1 MILFRVQ
8 LSFVAVALALAACQ
22 TAAVLPKLP
31 AGVEARSLL
40 GEALIQTP
48 PGDTELARRENDL
61 ELARAKWKEHP
72 EDPGAWI
79 WYGRRMAYLGRFRDA
94 VALYT
99 QALERFPDD
108 PRLLRHRGHRWIT
121 LRRLEEAEDDLARAA
136 ELCRTWPDE
145 PELPGTPDPKGVVR
159 DTLHRNVHYHLALVR
174 FLRGEFETSLESW
187 KQALA
192 LAPDAESRAA
202 VLAWASATLLR
213 LGRASELPAL
223 LRDVDP
229 RVAVS
234 ENRAYQRL
242 CLFYR
247 GDLAY
252 EALLADAR
260 PSGKSTN
267 DAATIGFALGNWQLA
282 RGEVQRADELFEN
295 VRESA
300 SWPAFGVIAAEA
312 ELARMRGTR

>member
-1 MILFRVQ
+1 MILLRLQ
-8 LSFVAVALALAACQ
+8 LSFLAVALAFVACR
-22 TAAVLPKLP
+22 TAPVLPKLP

-48 PGDTELARRENDL
+48 PGDAELARREHDL
-61 ELARAKWKEHP
+61 ELAQANWKEHP
-72 EDPGAWI
+72 EDPAAWI
-79 WYGRRMAYLGRFRDA
+79 WFGRRLAYLGRFRDA

-121 LRRLEEAEDDLARAA
+121 LRRLEEAQADLERAA

-159 DTLHRNVHYHLALVR
+159 DTLHRNVHYHLALAR
-174 FLRGEFETSLESW
+174 FLRGEFARSLESW
-187 KQALA
+187 REALA

-202 VLAWASATLLR
+202 VLAWTSATLLR
-213 LGRASELPAL
+213 LGRATELPAL
-223 LRDVDP
+223 LRDLDAQAP
-229 RVAVS
+229 VS

-247 GDLAY
+247 GDLGY
-252 EALLADAR
+252 DALLADAR
-260 PSGKSTN
+260 PSGKSTS
-267 DAATIGFALGNWQLA
+267 DAATIGFALGNWQLS
-282 RGEVQRADELFEN
+282 RGEVLRAGELFQN

-300 SWPAFGVIAAEA
+300 SWTAFGVIAAEA
-312 ELARMRGTR
+312 ELARMRGPR